1 MRTSQELFESAIRKL
16 KSGDRAGLQDLD
28 EALMIEPDN
37 SLYLWERARLHY
49 DREDFALAIKDL
61 KDIVALYLRD
71 LDEAFQTLAYCY
83 QAIGQEADFLE
94 SLEWLIRNGRA
105 TASQYAWQAK
115 HLYEDGQVLK
125 AIERIST
132 ACEMAPQVPES
143 VITRARMYYSAR
155 KYDEAL
161 AYVNS
166 LLEPEKNLTASL
178 LSVVYHW
185 RGKIQYQQGDEAQ
198 ALIDFNEGRRLKG
211 EPPVSSAAEY
221 MEKYYGGLMLN
232 RESQRLDLQEIGIP
246 EQAIEI
252 DTQGMGCELGEKP
265 GAQPPKGM
273 GVIDL
278 NVELLDQLTID
289 GLDDLP
295 DGIEGFPNGR
305 WRLVGLVTSRQ
316 GHEFEAVVLEQLP
329 RQIGADVALVAKDSQ
344 IGVFGQQFSTHRQI
358 RGTGRSQFKIQNQ
371 PAQSDQQMQFET
383 ENGDFLAGTLAIIG
397 PVRRP
402 IAGRTGH

>member
-161 AYVNS
+161 ADVNS

-221 MEKYYGGLMLN
+221 MEKYYG
-232 RESQRLDLQEIGIP
+232 
-246 EQAIEI
+246 
-252 DTQGMGCELGEKP
+252 
-265 GAQPPKGM
+265 
-273 GVIDL
+273 
-278 NVELLDQLTID
+278 
-289 GLDDLP
+289 
-295 DGIEGFPNGR
+295 
-305 WRLVGLVTSRQ
+305 
-316 GHEFEAVVLEQLP
+316 VLEGENWLINIP
-329 RQIGADVALVAKDSQ
+329 PSQ
-344 IGVFGQQFSTHRQI
+344 T
-358 RGTGRSQFKIQNQ
+358 
-371 PAQSDQQMQFET
+371 
-383 ENGDFLAGTLAIIG
+383 
-397 PVRRP
+397 
-402 IAGRTGH
+402 